1 VSARELRGRT
11 PNQQILGWR
20 AATAAR
26 VFVLALAT
34 GLTLSARAFGDVGV
48 LLAGLVVIAAIASTL
63 DAYAPPVL
71 IRLIPVAEGVL
82 TAALISSTSGTIG
95 TLLPY
100 FIAPPLAA
108 GIRAGWVTCLNGGLA
123 TLVMLGAVAIT
134 RDNLGVDLQ
143 PVRESLTWLA
153 VGVAAGLLASLQ
165 TRSMRRMEEA
175 HRLMAQLHAVSQ
187 ELAGGLDSASAGDA
201 MVREIMVS
209 GAASRV
215 VLFVESQ
222 DGGLSF
228 LAADEDLLPTEEE
241 LAAANRARKSRRIK
255 TEDAG
260 TVFPVRV
267 GEHGVGV
274 LLVAAAPTVSASAL
288 ERAVTPIIETHSVP
302 LDTALLFDEVREVAT
317 TEERQ
322 RLARDIHDG
331 VAQDVA
337 SLGYVIDELAASS
350 TDPKVRAAAVAL
362 RAEITRVVSEL
373 RHSIFDLRAERGG
386 DADLGLSVRACVDQS
401 AMRSGFLGHVHTDL
415 TGPPLPA
422 RVQAELLRITQ
433 EAISNV
439 RKHAD
444 AENVWVTLT
453 TDGNE
458 FALSVIDDGRGTGMP
473 RARAGHYGLHTMRE
487 RAARIDATLDFGA
500 RPGGG
505 TSVRV
510 RSANT
515 PSIHESTHESTHDLS
530 SQAPERN
537 LP

>member
-1 VSARELRGRT
+1 MSARDLRGRT

-20 AATAAR
+20 VATAAR
-26 VFVLALAT
+26 VFVLALAA
-34 GLTLSARAFGDVGV
+34 GLTLSARAFSEVGV
-48 LLAGLVVIAAIASTL
+48 LLAGLIVIAAIASAL

-71 IRLIPVAEGVL
+71 VRLIPVAEGVL
-82 TAALISSTSGTIG
+82 TAALISSTSGAIDTM
-95 TLLPY
+95 LPY

-134 RDNLGVDLQ
+134 RENLGVDLQ
-143 PVRESLTWLA
+143 SVRESLTWLA

-175 HRLMAQLHAVSQ
+175 QAPYLAAHRLMTQLHAVSQ

-201 MVREIMVS
+201 MVREIMIS
-209 GAASRV
+209 GVASRV
-215 VLFVESQ
+215 VLFVESSE
-222 DGGLSF
+222 GGLSF
-228 LAADEDLLPTEEE
+228 LAADEDLLPTEVE
-241 LAAANRARKSRRIK
+241 LAAANRARNSRRIRS
-255 TEDAG
+255 DDSG

-274 LLVAAAPTVSASAL
+274 LLVSAGPGVTASAL
-288 ERAVTPIIETHSVP
+288 ERVVTPIIESYSVP

-350 TDPKVRAAAVAL
+350 DDPKVRAAAVSL

-373 RHSIFDLRAERGG
+373 RHSIFDLRAERAG
-386 DADLGLSVRACVDQS
+386 DADLGMAVRACVDQS

-415 TGPPLPA
+415 TGPPLPP

-444 AENVWVTLT
+444 AENVWVTLA

-458 FALSVIDDGRGTGMP
+458 FSLSVTDDGRGTGMP

-487 RAARIDATLDFGA
+487 RASRINASLDFGA

-505 TSVRV
+505 TCVRV
-510 RSANT
+510 RSSIT
-515 PSIHESTHESTHDLS
+515 PSTNDLS

>member
-1 VSARELRGRT
+1 MSARELRGRT

-20 AATAAR
+20 VATAAR
-26 VFVLALAT
+26 VFVLALAA

-48 LLAGLVVIAAIASTL
+48 LLAGLIVIAAIASTL

-71 IRLIPVAEGVL
+71 IRLIPVAEGLL
-82 TAALISSTSGTIG
+82 TAALISSTSVTID

-123 TLVMLGAVAIT
+123 TLIMLGAVAIT
-134 RDNLGVDLQ
+134 RDNHGVDLQ

-153 VGVAAGLLASLQ
+153 VGVAAGLLGSLQ
-165 TRSMRRMEEA
+165 TRSLRRMEEAQAPYLAA

-201 MVREIMVS
+201 IVREIMVS
-209 GAASRV
+209 GVASRV
-215 VLFVESQ
+215 VLFVESS

-228 LAADEDLLPTEEE
+228 LAADDGLQPTEAEF
-241 LAAANRARKSRRIK
+241 AAATRARKSRRVRS
-255 TEDAG
+255 DDSS

-274 LLVAAAPTVSASAL
+274 LLVTSAPAVSRAAL
-288 ERAVTPIIETHSVP
+288 ERVVMPVIENHSVP
-302 LDTALLFDEVREVAT
+302 LDTALLFDDVREVAT

-337 SLGYVIDELAASS
+337 SLGYAIDDLAASS
-350 TDPKVRAAAVAL
+350 EDPQVRAAAVAL
-362 RAEITRVVSEL
+362 RTEITRVVSEL
-373 RHSIFDLRAERGG
+373 RHSIFDLRAERAV
-386 DADLGLSVRACVDQS
+386 DADLGLAVRECVDQ
-401 AMRSGFLGHVHTDL
+401 AAGRSGLLGHVHTEIS
-415 TGPPLPA
+415 GPPLAP

-433 EAISNV
+433 EAVSNV
-439 RKHAD
+439 RKHAE
-444 AENVWVTLT
+444 AENLWVTLS

-458 FALSVIDDGRGTGMP
+458 FSLTVIDDGRGTGMP
-473 RARAGHYGLHTMRE
+473 RTRAGHYGLHTMRE
-487 RAARIDATLDFGA
+487 RASRINASLDFGA

-505 TSVRV
+505 TSVRL
-510 RSANT
+510 RSSNT
-515 PSIHESTHESTHDLS
+515 PSINDLS
-530 SQAPERN
+530 TRAPERN